1 MLLNC
6 GVGEDYWE
14 SLELKG
20 DPTSPPLGRSV
31 LNIHWNSNTLATWCK
46 ELTHLKRLWCWERL
60 KAGGEGD
67 NRGWDGWMA
76 SPTLWTWVWVNSR
89 SWQWTGR
96 PGRRRRGWQRMRWL
110 DGITDFMD
118 MSLSKLQELAMDRE
132 AWHAA
137 VHGVAKSWT
146 WLCDWMELNWMWLYF
161 TLSSVFISFLIHFL
175 VHFSSLMLKLNLS
188 SNMLQS

>member
-60 KAGGEGD
+60 KAGG
-67 NRGWDGWMA
+67 
-76 SPTLWTWVWVNSR
+76 S
-89 SWQWTGR
+89 
-96 PGRRRRGWQRMRWL
+96 GWQRMSEEMQSSCLSPYTWRINNFLNGKCTIFDKYLCTIFTKTCQNVLESAKKYQAQGRMRLSHSFWGFEQCGNSEVKWPCKPGACDL
-110 DGITDFMD
+110 VITRHSPLNGSLFKSFYLYLFM
-118 MSLSKLQELAMDRE
+118 
-132 AWHAA
+132 
-137 VHGVAKSWT
+137 G
-146 WLCDWMELNWMWLYF
+146 
-161 TLSSVFISFLIHFL
+161 SF
-175 VHFSSLMLKLNLS
+175 
-188 SNMLQS
+188 